1 MPQPRKSLF
10 ARPYVA
16 IIERLIARRLEL
28 GITQAQ
34 LGKAFGEDQSFIS
47 RIERCQRRLDVY
59 EYARFCRILKL
70 DPAEPLRLIRV

>member
-10 ARPYVA
+10 AQPYVA
-16 IIERLIARRLEL
+16 IIQSLITRRIKL

-34 LGKAFGEDQSFIS
+34 LGAALGEDQSFIS

-59 EYARFCRILKL
+59 EYVRFCRVLEL
-70 DPAEPLRLIRV
+70 DPGEPLRSISG